1 MIGHRARTDR
11 SRPGTIA
18 AWMFGSDVGYS
29 IEALPAR
36 PRLGVQANATSGDA
50 SPRSPDLQTFNPLFP
65 RGVYFS
71 QANLIGPLNLV
82 ECIRH

>member
-1 MIGHRARTDR
+1 
-11 SRPGTIA
+11 
-18 AWMFGSDVGYS
+18 MFGSDVGYS
-29 IEALPAR
+29 VEALPAR

-71 QANLIGPLNLV
+71 QANLIV
-82 ECIRH
+82 RSTWSTCIRH